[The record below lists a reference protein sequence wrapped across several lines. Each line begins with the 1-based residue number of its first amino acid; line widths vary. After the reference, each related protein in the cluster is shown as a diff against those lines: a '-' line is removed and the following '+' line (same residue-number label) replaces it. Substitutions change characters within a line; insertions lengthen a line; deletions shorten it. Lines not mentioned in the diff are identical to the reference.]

1 MLRPDTS
8 LTERWLVPVLC
19 SGRPWLGP
27 NLVKVYQSELFAAIT
42 EGVVLCAHFKLGSA
56 PPSTQRRML
65 RHNTIEAWS
74 TMLKRGCRR
83 CPPPM
88 R

>member
-8 LTERWLVPVLC
+8 LTERWLVPAPC

-42 EGVVLCAHFKLGSA
+42 EHVVLCAHFKLGPSA
-56 PPSTQRRML
+56 LGLVARTLFSMDWSLETSPL
-65 RHNTIEAWS
+65 RQA
-74 TMLKRGCRR
+74 
-83 CPPPM
+83 
-88 R
+88 